1 MINGRILG
9 NLHKKHRVITQ
20 QLRQHDFTFN

>member
-9 NLHKKHRVITQ
+9 NLHKKYKVITQ

>member
-9 NLHKKHRVITQ
+9 NLHKKHKVITR
-20 QLRQHDFTFN
+20 QLTQHDFTFN